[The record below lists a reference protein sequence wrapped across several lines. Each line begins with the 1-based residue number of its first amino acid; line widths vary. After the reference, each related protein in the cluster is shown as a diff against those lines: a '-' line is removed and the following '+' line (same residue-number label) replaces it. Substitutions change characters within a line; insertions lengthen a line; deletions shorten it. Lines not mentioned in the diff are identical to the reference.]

1 MHKISIILL
10 ITLSTAISAQD
21 QLAKEI
27 LDRLGE
33 STKSYNNITIDFD
46 FKYNLNINDLE
57 SGTLIIQGDNFII
70 EMDNQTI
77 INNGE
82 TQWIHLKEVNEVQI
96 MDHDDS
102 AEDIISPN
110 KLLTIYEEDY
120 KYTYVDT
127 KLING
132 KQLQVINLF
141 PKKSQEFIKIN
152 IGVDPIKNQ
161 LKRMSIYDKSGGI
174 YTYLVKSFKSNT
186 NIKPFIFNISDF
198 PGIEVIDLR

>member
-1 MHKISIILL
+1 MYKLSIILL
-10 ITLSTAISAQD
+10 ITLSTSISAQD

-27 LDRLGE
+27 LDRLAK

-46 FKYNLNINDLE
+46 FKYNININDLE
-57 SGTLIIQGDNFII
+57 SGTLIIEGNKFII

-96 MDHDDS
+96 MEHDS
-102 AEDIISPN
+102 GGDIISPN
-110 KLLTIYEEDY
+110 KLLTIYEGDY
-120 KYTYVDT
+120 KYTYVET

-132 KQLQVINLF
+132 KQLQIINLF

-161 LKRMSIYDKSGGI
+161 LKRMLIYDKGGGI
-174 YTYLVKSFKSNT
+174 YTYLIKSFKSNT
-186 NIKPFIFNISDF
+186 NIKPFSFNISDF
-198 PGIEVIDLR
+198 PNVEVIDLR